1 MIFDPHVP
9 GRLSRPALV
18 GLAGLTV
25 GVACL
30 ADAVRGPAPLG
41 PLPVSPS
48 ARLSAG
54 ALALLLGGYWLWRS
68 RPDGRPDGADEP
80 APADDAAGGFSEAL
94 RDGPPE
100 GAFSRALR
108 RRGGGRARAGFTLI
122 ELLVTLVITATVFAM
137 IGGILVSVLD
147 ATEKVD
153 LKLRYEK
160 AGYGALSVV
169 RRDLAGV
176 YAYALGGTPFK
187 LENKEVFGKP
197 ADELRF
203 VTSANVLPPEDG
215 RPRPRLVEVGYR
227 FAQADDDTL
236 TLYRR
241 AAPLEGDPLSGA
253 GDYVEVLGGINV
265 FQLEWLDG
273 ASEEKSWQEET
284 WDKADAVP
292 SALRITLELALK
304 DAEKLAAEEGGVEIP
319 IPRYQMVVGITARVK
334 PPDEQPATP
343 PAGGAPPPGG

>member
-25 GVACL
+25 GVACV
-30 ADAVRGPAPLG
+30 ADALRGPAPLG
-41 PLPVSPS
+41 PLPVSPA

-54 ALALLLGGYWLWRS
+54 ALALVFGGYWLWCARRS
-68 RPDGRPDGADEP
+68 GDELPP
-80 APADDAAGGFSEAL
+80 AEPEGTRGFSEAL
-94 RDGPPE
+94 REGAPE

-108 RRGGGRARAGFTLI
+108 RRGGRARTGFTLI

-160 AGYGALSVV
+160 AGYGALSVL

-187 LENKEVFGKP
+187 LENKEVFGKQ

-203 VTSANVLPPEDG
+203 VTSANVVPAEDG
-215 RPRPRLVEVGYR
+215 RPRPRLIEVGYR

-236 TLYRR
+236 TMYRR

-253 GDYVEVLGGINV
+253 GDYVEVLGGINA

-273 ASEEKSWQEET
+273 TSQEKSWQEET

-304 DAEKLAAEEGGVEIP
+304 DAEKLAAEEAGVEIP

-334 PPDEQPATP
+334 PPDEQPAAP